1 MSLEGITLNNL
12 QGGSNPA
19 GVSDFI
25 GATMPLDELM
35 KLMRNCA
42 CDIFPDD
49 DSFCY
54 LNDGNCEKNY
64 VLEMNIYNVSRKNNT
79 NISQYFSIS
88 VDLT

>member
-1 MSLEGITLNNL
+1 MNNL

-19 GVSDFI
+19 GISEFI
-25 GATMPLDELM
+25 NTIIDLDTL
-35 KLMRNCA
+35 KKIMRDCA

-64 VLEMNIYNVSRKNNT
+64 VLEMNIYNVNMGGRFNEIEIK
-79 NISQYFSIS
+79 F
-88 VDLT
+88 

>member
-1 MSLEGITLNNL
+1 MNYIILTYIYFNFQLVHHEIIQFHML
-12 QGGSNPA
+12 A
-19 GVSDFI
+19 
-25 GATMPLDELM
+25 LDELM

-64 VLEMNIYNVSRKNNT
+64 VLEMNIYNV
-79 NISQYFSIS
+79 NINMTFLDSH
-88 VDLT
+88 V